1 MTEPSIIQNIF
12 SITRQASNGTPV
24 VIQQNSTVGNTV
36 TQVPGYTGP
45 FPDYWWVAG
54 YRHDGL
60 RNSLGNDALGVH
72 FAFGRWNTTL
82 NTNVSLVADSKSLS
96 DVDLGLYKIG
106 GSSSKETKFVVP
118 NYRPKQF
125 NSTNSGLRSEQI
137 INDIDIKHI
146 FIRYELNTYDTQ
158 SRFIQVDTH
167 DSQSGLYYTG
177 PVGPYTFNHVNHSG
191 SKELVWA
198 AGKTG
203 SLPVSLIWLDFETG
217 NAPRERNLFKTEII
231 SASGAGTWTKP
242 TGVTEVIVECWGA
255 GGAGGGVSVQGPAGG
270 GGGGGGS
277 YARSKLTYGSTQQ
290 SISYSVGAGGIG
302 TNGTGQTGGDTTWNT
317 NQVVAKGGTGGG
329 AGVRNTGGGDSGL
342 GGTVQAGSVGDVVYL
357 GEDGVGGSVSTVFI
371 LDAAGGVGGSGAA
384 SFQTAL
390 LGTFDVNVG
399 NTELGSPGGPN
410 GNSGDTTPSPG
421 FQPKYK
427 SALQAGGGGGGGA
440 IYDGGTDAI
449 GGNGGNG
456 LIRISYRVDEVV
468 NYTVYSGSYN
478 NKFTIPSGSIFG
490 TGTNSIQSISTVGV
504 PELFTVDIKEIAIFT
519 NSLSVES
526 GEAFRREILTRWP
539 FLDGAFSGSVI

>member
-1 MTEPSIIQNIF
+1 MTELSIIQNIF
-12 SITRQASNGTPV
+12 FIRPQADTGTPV
-24 VIQQNSTVGNTV
+24 VIQQTPDVGVPV
-36 TQVPGYTGP
+36 TEVEGYTGP
-45 FPDYWWVAG
+45 FPDYWFVAG
-54 YRHDGL
+54 YGHGEL
-60 RNSLGNDALGVH
+60 LKAVVTNQLGDH
-72 FAFGRWNTTL
+72 FSFKKWNTAL
-82 NTNVSLVADSKSLS
+82 NTNVLLVADSSSIAL
-96 DVDLGLYKIG
+96 DDLGLYKIG

-118 NYRPKQF
+118 NYRPNQF
-125 NSTNSGLRSEQI
+125 SYVDSGLRSERI
-137 INDIDIKHI
+137 ISDIDIKHI

-167 DSQSGLYYTG
+167 NSQSGLYYTG

-217 NAPRERNLFKTEII
+217 NAPIERNLFKTEII

-242 TGVTEVIVECWGA
+242 AGVTEVIVECWGA

-277 YARSKLTYGSTQQ
+277 YARSKLTYGSAQQ

-302 TNGTGQTGGDTTWNT
+302 TNGAGQTGEDSIWNT

-329 AGVRNTGGGDSGL
+329 AGVRNTQGGVSGTP
-342 GGTVQAGSVGDVVYL
+342 GTVQAGSVGDVVYL
-357 GEDGVGGSVSTVFI
+357 GSDGSPGTVSAEFI
-371 LDAAGGVGGSGAA
+371 LDAGGGTGGSGAP

-390 LGTFDVNVG
+390 LGTFDITTG
-399 NTELGSPGGPN
+399 NTELGAPGGSN
-410 GNSGDTTPSPG
+410 GNSGDGTPGSG
-421 FQPKYK
+421 LAPKYN
-427 SALQAGGGGGGGA
+427 SALAAGGGGGGGA
-440 IYDGGTDAI
+440 VYSGGIDAI
-449 GGNGGNG
+449 GGNGGSG
-456 LIRISYRVDEVV
+456 LIRISYRADETV

-490 TGTNSIQSISTVGV
+490 TGTNSIQSFSTVGV
-504 PELFTVDIKEIAIFT
+504 SELFTVDIKEIAIFT
-519 NSLSVES
+519 NSLSVEG
-526 GEAFRREILTRWP
+526 GEAFRKDMLTRWP
-539 FLDGAFSGSVI
+539 FLDGAFSGSII